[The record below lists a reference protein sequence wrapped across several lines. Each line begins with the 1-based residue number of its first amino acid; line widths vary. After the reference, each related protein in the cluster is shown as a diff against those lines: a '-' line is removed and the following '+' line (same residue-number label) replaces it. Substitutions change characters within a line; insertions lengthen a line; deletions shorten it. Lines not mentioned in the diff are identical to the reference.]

1 MNNNHQI
8 PQNNFFIT
16 TNNNYNKGTSNNILY
31 NSNNLSSNNFMLEQ
45 KRSRFMSTD
54 DITSDIE
61 MKPIQSSHPRFFQYV
76 PSPSSSTFSKKM
88 SIDLTDDNFN
98 NKNIQIIGCNCKNS
112 GCIKRYCE
120 CFTRMKYCDVNCQCK
135 NCFNTIEHEKERNE
149 SIQIYLMKSPIS
161 FKKNHLNINNVT
173 CSCKKSNC
181 LKKYCECYQIGIKC
195 NNNCKCVECKNR
207 NKGDKKMF
215 EVNNIENNNNNNN
228 INNNNNYKKRERYF
242 SFDEVSYFN
251 RSEKDGLF
259 FNSNNN
265 GNKII
270 SLKTVEIDTNKVI
283 IDNYNF
289 LNNNIN
295 NIVNNNNTILNNSD
309 NSNTASAFNTM
320 KVNDN

>member
-1 MNNNHQI
+1 MNNNHQTS
-8 PQNNFFIT
+8 QNNFFTT
-16 TNNNYNKGTSNNILY
+16 TNNNNNKINQNNFLY

-61 MKPIQSSHPRFFQYV
+61 MKPIQSSHPRFFQYI
-76 PSPSSSTFSKKM
+76 PTSSSSTFSKKM

-98 NKNIQIIGCNCKNS
+98 KNIQIIGCNCKNS
-112 GCIKRYCE
+112 GCLKRYCE
-120 CFTRMKYCDVNCQCK
+120 CFTRMKFCDANCQCK

-161 FKKNHLNINNVT
+161 FKKNNLNINNVT

-195 NNNCKCVECKNR
+195 NNNCKCFECKNR

-215 EVNNIENNNNNNN
+215 EVNNIENNNNN
-228 INNNNNYKKRERYF
+228 KKRDRYF
-242 SFDEVSYFN
+242 SFDEISFFN
-251 RSEKDGLF
+251 RNEKDGLF
-259 FNSNNN
+259 YNNFNNN
-265 GNKII
+265 NNQII
-270 SLKTVEIDTNKVI
+270 SLKTVEIDTKKVI

-289 LNNNIN
+289 LNNNNNNIN
-295 NIVNNNNTILNNSD
+295 NNINIVNDNNTILNN
-309 NSNTASAFNTM
+309 NENNNRTSAFNTM